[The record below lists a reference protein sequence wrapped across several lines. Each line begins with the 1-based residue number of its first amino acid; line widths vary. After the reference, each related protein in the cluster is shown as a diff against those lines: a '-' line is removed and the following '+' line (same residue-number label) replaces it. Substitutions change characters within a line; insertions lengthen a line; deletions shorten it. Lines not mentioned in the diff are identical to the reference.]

1 MLPRLVYWYRSK
13 LLSQK
18 ISYQLPALYEGI
30 LNHPNTSDQLRR
42 TTESKLLRHRQR
54 YLYALPTTEEYMS
67 EKHTAYKV
75 VEDMA
80 SGAVL
85 LGIPDELAW
94 SCYMENLDVYD
105 IGALGH
111 LGVHSYLICLR

>member
-1 MLPRLVYWYRSK
+1 VRHKLNHLAKLPG
-13 LLSQK
+13 
-18 ISYQLPALYEGI
+18 LYENI

-42 TTESKLLRHRQR
+42 DTESKLLRHRQR
-54 YLYALPTTEEYMS
+54 YLYALPTSSEYAS
-67 EKHTAYKV
+67 EKNAAYKV

-85 LGIPDELAW
+85 LGIRDELAW

-105 IGALGH
+105 IGMTSH
-111 LGVHSYLICLR
+111 LFIFSPYLTS